1 MDNHHSTHAE
11 EEKAFRFQ
19 LTDYWKKRI
28 HEIQVE
34 GEIKAEYFASQFRFF
49 FIGFLILFSVLSR
62 LGGRPIVE
70 LYGQLSAISILLVF
84 NIIVFVLLKKSQKS
98 GVYYSQI
105 KYFASFLEITI
116 LTTLLWYLSI
126 SSLNPTHTY
135 TGAMSFIYFMLIA
148 LASIRNR
155 KSVIYFAAA
164 LAILQYGGL
173 MFYFYG
179 DMKPML
185 AKLIELSAN
194 ISPKMGEAGE
204 KFILVS
210 IAPMGFILKSF
221 YMGLTAYLVI
231 YSIKNANDTSQRQ
244 ANLIFDTE
252 KKAILE
258 ENMRL
263 GMELD
268 VARQL
273 QAMVLPS
280 SQEISN
286 CKDLQVAAMM
296 EAANEVGGDYYDVY
310 PMPNGSTY
318 FAMGDVTGHGLQ
330 SGVVM
335 MMTQCSFRSSLERGG
350 QTLPEMLMNINSVLF
365 GNIQGRMKDTRNLT
379 LSLFHYQNG
388 KIFLTGQHEDFLI
401 MKSGQKES
409 KIIDTIDL
417 GIYVGLTDNI
427 EGMVAERE
435 IDFAI
440 GDTFLGYTDGVTEA
454 ENHEKHYYGH
464 HRLKAKFE
472 ELAHLPA
479 AEIVAGIYADLK
491 VFIGSTEI
499 YDDISLMVVKR
510 VA

>member
-1 MDNHHSTHAE
+1 MDHTTSTHAE
-11 EEKAFRFQ
+11 GEKAFRFQ

-28 HEIQVE
+28 HEIQIE

-49 FIGFLILFSVLSR
+49 FIGFLVIFSILSR
-62 LGGRPIVE
+62 LGGRPVVE
-70 LYGQLSAISILLVF
+70 LYGQLGAISILLVF
-84 NIIVFVLLKKSQKS
+84 NVFVFVLLRKTKNS

-105 KYFASFLEITI
+105 KFLASFIEISVLTI
-116 LTTLLWYLSI
+116 LLWYFAV
-126 SSLNPTHTY
+126 SSKNPTHVY
-135 TGAMSFIYFMLIA
+135 TGAMSFIYFILIA

-155 KSVIYFAAA
+155 KSVIYFAGT

-173 MFYFYG
+173 MFYLYA
-179 DMKPML
+179 DIKPM
-185 AKLIELSAN
+185 IAN
-194 ISPKMGEAGE
+194 LMQLTAQISPQMAEANE
-204 KFILVS
+204 KFKIVS
-210 IAPMGFILKSF
+210 IEPMSFILKSF
-221 YMGLTAYLVI
+221 YMGLTAFLVI

-280 SQEISN
+280 SQEISS

-379 LSLFHYQNG
+379 LSLFHYENG

-401 MKSGQKES
+401 MKSGEKES
-409 KIIDTIDL
+409 KVIDTIDL

-479 AEIVAGIYADLK
+479 TEIVAGIYADLRA
-491 VFIGSTEI
+491 FIGNTEI
-499 YDDISLMVVKR
+499 FDDISLMVVKR